1 MKDSNETSPVLQK
14 ILIQEWDKQ
23 APLLIQEIAKL
34 ENATVNSLL
43 AEKMTVFRNS
53 LHGLSAGEK
62 INFGA
67 FQKECQMIFKD
78 HLPKYK
84 TPHLMTVVGNFFKVW
99 FIATLATFFALLAA
113 LLQTEFLAFMG
124 LISVTAIHWQT
135 TISAAAFLG
144 AIVATLSSLS
154 LFSPQ
159 SIANDE
165 LGKFARKV
173 IEEPASTR
181 AGLF

>member
-43 AEKMTVFRNS
+43 AEKMTAFRNS

-62 INFGA
+62 INFQA

-99 FIATLATFFALLAA
+99 FIATLAIFSGLLVV
-113 LLQTEFLAFMG
+113 LLQAKLLAFMG
-124 LISVTAIHWQT
+124 LLSATAIHWQN

-144 AIVATLSSLS
+144 GIVATLSSLS

-159 SIANDE
+159 SIANDQ
-165 LGKFARKV
+165 LDKFAQKV
-173 IEEPASTR
+173 IDKPVTTR
-181 AGLF
+181 AALL